1 VNGNLVC
8 PGGRKLDVFLVV
20 EVIGRSPDF
29 CRRQEITMKHILDYD
44 KLSDKV
50 WIYCTISNTCCMNY
64 KVHNAMYCM
73 HIYRITYFNMKVH
86 KKFISVAPAGIF
98 RFAVIGEFLSFGS
111 CLFVFPIA
119 NVKKVHAIPLCCL
132 QMRNC

>member
-1 VNGNLVC
+1 MTCIINV
-8 PGGRKLDVFLVV
+8 DV
-20 EVIGRSPDF
+20 
-29 CRRQEITMKHILDYD
+29 D
-44 KLSDKV
+44 KGQFP
-50 WIYCTISNTCCMNY
+50 
-64 KVHNAMYCM
+64 M

-119 NVKKVHAIPLCCL
+119 NVKKVHAIPLSCL